1 MSASSKIR
9 LLYISTLWCA
19 EGDKSQNAQIDFP
32 PLKRKL
38 RLHTLSARRLNVK
51 HFPFLLF
58 LPLFFLPARPVLI
71 SKRVISMIDEVL
83 LGWKGGAIG
92 QIVAQLFTFHFL
104 EDKLLQQ

>member
-1 MSASSKIR
+1 MRRGGQVTKCSDRLSSTQEKAPAAHTFR
-9 LLYISTLWCA
+9 TP
-19 EGDKSQNAQIDFP
+19 AQ
-32 PLKRKL
+32 RKA
-38 RLHTLSARRLNVK
+38 LSLSLIFAAT
-51 HFPFLLF
+51 
-58 LPLFFLPARPVLI
+58 FLPARPVLI